1 MPPVARW
8 ISTSEQKQSDGAS
21 NVVQHPPFS
30 RVITNTGTSWKMET
44 DALYNL
50 GETNAVP
57 RAN

>member
-8 ISTSEQKQSDGAS
+8 ISTSEQKQRDDAS
-21 NVVQHPPFS
+21 NVVRSPFS
-30 RVITNTGTSWKMET
+30 RVVTNTGTSWKMET